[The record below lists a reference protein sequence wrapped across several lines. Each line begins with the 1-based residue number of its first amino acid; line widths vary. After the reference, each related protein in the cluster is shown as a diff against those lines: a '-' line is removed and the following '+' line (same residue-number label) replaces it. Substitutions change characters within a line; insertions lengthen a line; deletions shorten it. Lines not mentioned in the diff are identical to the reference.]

1 MNSLCASAGTL
12 GRMAPTVAMPTWL
25 ARTRVLIVAGKG
37 GVGTSTVAASL
48 AVLASG
54 AGADVLLVAV
64 DGKPGL
70 GPLLGGKPLGE
81 SEQVLRGAPKGSGGR
96 IRGRTIEPKQAFGDY
111 LAMKGVGGILRKAA
125 SAASLDMIAASTPG
139 LEHLLVLGKIKEL
152 DRDKAADLI
161 IVDVPPAGHA
171 APFLRSASALQKVV
185 ANGPVREQAD
195 EVSAM
200 LADHARAQCLMVTL
214 AEETPVNEVIELAYD
229 LEEDLGLALA
239 PLVVNACW
247 PERAG
252 LAMSATAAAKSQ
264 KVKLSAADRD
274 ALDAAAVFGRA
285 RLAGQH
291 EQLARLDELL
301 PLPRLHL
308 PRLPTARLQPADLV
322 TLAAALGAEPLLPG
336 SVS

>member
-12 GRMAPTVAMPTWL
+12 GRMAPTLAMPSWL

-37 GVGTSTVAASL
+37 GVGTTTVAASL
-48 AVLASG
+48 AVLAAE

-70 GPLLGGKPLGE
+70 GPLLGGTALVE
-81 SEQVLRGAPKGSGGR
+81 REQMLRHASAGSTGR
-96 IRGRTIEPKQAFGDY
+96 VRGRTIEPKQAFGDY
-111 LAMKGVGGILRKAA
+111 LALKGVGGILRKAA

-152 DRDKAADLI
+152 DREKAADLI

-185 ANGPVREQAD
+185 ASGPVRDQAD

-200 LADHARAQCLMVTL
+200 LADHGRAQCLMVTL

-247 PERAG
+247 PERKG

-274 ALDAAAVFGRA
+274 ALDHAAAFGRA
-285 RLAGQH
+285 RLSGQH

-301 PLPRLHL
+301 PLPRLHV
-308 PRLPTARLQPADLV
+308 PRLPTARLHSADLE
-322 TLAAALGAEPLLPG
+322 TLAAALAVEPMLPG
-336 SVS
+336 GVS